1 MEFNPKYWPNKVLIP
16 LIVAVSFVG
25 GFFVNDIFDI
35 TNVFEIREREA
46 PTEFGDKEK
55 GQPVELDFSLFWD
68 AWNLVSE
75 KHIDKHEFDLV
86 KMRDGAISGMIE
98 AIGDPF
104 TSYLPPRETKQF
116 FDDISGEFSGV
127 GIEIGI
133 RDGVLT
139 VIAPLEGTP
148 ADEAGMMAG
157 DKIIEIDEEI
167 TIDMSLD
174 EAVKMIR
181 GKKGTKV
188 VLTVNRDGEVIEFPI
203 IRDEIK
209 IPAVKLNYINNDIAH
224 LKVITFN
231 GNVDSEFE
239 NAVRN
244 IMNKKIEMIIL
255 DLRNNPGG
263 LLNSSIKL
271 SSYFLD
277 KDDIVTI
284 EDFGNGMRNEF
295 KSDING
301 RLRNKKVVVLINRG
315 SASASEIMAGA
326 LRDNNKILLVGET
339 TFGKGSV
346 QELENLK
353 DKSSIKYTIAR
364 WLTPLGHSID
374 KTGLDPD
381 IEVEISKEELE
392 QDLDPQLDRAV
403 EIVRG
408 L

>member
-1 MEFNPKYWPNKVLIP
+1 
-16 LIVAVSFVG
+16 
-25 GFFVNDIFDI
+25 
-35 TNVFEIREREA
+35 
-46 PTEFGDKEK
+46 
-55 GQPVELDFSLFWD
+55 
-68 AWNLVSE
+68 
-75 KHIDKHEFDLV
+75 
-86 KMRDGAISGMIE
+86 MRDGAISGMIE